1 MHAQLEI
8 LLEIQDLKAQR
19 ESLDHPPARELEEG
33 VFDLEPAAALALLDE
48 KIEELQARLDENVRS
63 RYLGLDRSYDR
74 AVAPVLSGICY
85 GCFVAVP
92 TAWASEADRNRS
104 LGICDHCGRFL
115 YYVD

>member
-1 MHAQLEI
+1 MHAQLET

-19 ESLDHPPARELEEG
+19 ESLDHPASRKVEERI
-33 VFDLEPAAALALLDE
+33 FALEPGAALAVLDE
-48 KIEELQARLDENVRS
+48 KIEELQAGLEESVRS
-63 RYLGLDRSYDR
+63 RYVSLDRNYER
-74 AVAPVLSGICY
+74 AVAPVLNGICY

-104 LGICDHCGRFL
+104 LGVCDHCGRFL

>member
-19 ESLDHPPARELEEG
+19 ESLDDKPSRKIEEG
-33 VFDLEPAAALALLDE
+33 IFDLEPGAALILLNE
-48 KIEELQARLDENVRS
+48 KILELQERLDEPVRS
-63 RYLGLDRSYDR
+63 RYHSLDRGYDR
-74 AVAPVLSGICY
+74 TVAPVLNGICY

-92 TAWASEADRNRS
+92 TAWATEADRNGS
-104 LGICDHCGRFL
+104 ITICAHCGRFL